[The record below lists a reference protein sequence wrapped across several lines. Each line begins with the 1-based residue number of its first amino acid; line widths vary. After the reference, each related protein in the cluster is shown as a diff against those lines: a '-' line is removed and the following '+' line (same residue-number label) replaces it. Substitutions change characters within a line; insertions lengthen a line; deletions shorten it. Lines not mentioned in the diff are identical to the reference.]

1 MKKNNNKY
9 MGNKDTFNLKEFMLL
24 KNNEQDKLIKDTL
37 NKLYEE
43 ELDIKN
49 KYIEKVLNVAF
60 DNKDNEMYLPYNLC
74 VKKEGNKLIF
84 NFVKSKNTPLF
95 IIFFLVFLFLCGF
108 ATYSGIKFLRYTN
121 LNIDLNGDG
130 IADLNIDLDGDGN
143 CDINCDTNKDKK
155 PDLNIDYQ
163 GNRKAIFNV
172 KREDGTIFNKINQDL
187 DGNGVCDLNCDTDN
201 DGWPDINIDLDGD
214 GKPDINIDTNGDGI
228 PDLNVDTN
236 GDGVPDVNI
245 DEDDDG
251 ICDRNCAY
259 ISGKDKNGEL
269 IIGGDDNI
277 SLDTAALVVIF
288 ENGNNIK
295 LNDLYPDDQTGN
307 VNTKVPDV
315 KFTIENKTDKVLYY
329 NLKWID
335 VVNTFESN
343 NFWVKVWSDYSGYKQ
358 DFKTAPF
365 TNGTLAS
372 DIAIAPHTKQ
382 SYTVSFTLHGTQ
394 DEQNY
399 DQGKSFKGKLTVEL
413 KEDK

>member
-95 IIFFLVFLFLCGF
+95 IIFFLGFLFLCGF

-130 IADLNIDLDGDGN
+130 IADLNIDLDGDGI

-172 KREDGTIFNKINQDL
+172 KREDGTIFNKINQ
-187 DGNGVCDLNCDTDN
+187 
-201 DGWPDINIDLDGD
+201 
-214 GKPDINIDTNGDGI
+214 
-228 PDLNVDTN
+228 
-236 GDGVPDVNI
+236 
-245 DEDDDG
+245 
-251 ICDRNCAY
+251 
-259 ISGKDKNGEL
+259 
-269 IIGGDDNI
+269 
-277 SLDTAALVVIF
+277 
-288 ENGNNIK
+288 
-295 LNDLYPDDQTGN
+295 
-307 VNTKVPDV
+307 
-315 KFTIENKTDKVLYY
+315 
-329 NLKWID
+329 
-335 VVNTFESN
+335 
-343 NFWVKVWSDYSGYKQ
+343 
-358 DFKTAPF
+358 
-365 TNGTLAS
+365 
-372 DIAIAPHTKQ
+372 
-382 SYTVSFTLHGTQ
+382 
-394 DEQNY
+394 
-399 DQGKSFKGKLTVEL
+399 
-413 KEDK
+413 